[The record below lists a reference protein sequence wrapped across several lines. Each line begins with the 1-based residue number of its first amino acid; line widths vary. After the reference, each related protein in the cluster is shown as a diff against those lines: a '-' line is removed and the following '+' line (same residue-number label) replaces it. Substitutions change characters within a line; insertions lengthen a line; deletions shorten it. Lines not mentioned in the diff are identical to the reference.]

1 MVRKGVILCGGQGT
15 RFLPATK
22 ALPKEMLPVVDT
34 PVLQY
39 IVDEMIDSGVTDIC
53 IVISPGKEEI
63 VRYFSPK
70 GKLEKTL
77 RRKGDDKGIAA
88 LQRINRGAR
97 FIFAVQKYPKGMADA
112 LLRAKEFVGSD
123 PFVLS
128 TGDDLVRA
136 EKPVSGQLIAAFDN
150 GCDAVIGGQMVSPD
164 KIHLYGSA
172 ELGENLFGNPRAYEC
187 KRLVE
192 KPRSAEEAPSLF
204 AALGRYVLSP
214 KIFEKI
220 GMITPD
226 KKGELQVTD
235 ALQLLCGE
243 GKVCAYD
250 FDGYRYDMGSKAG
263 AVQATISYALQHPD
277 TREETAEFIRN
288 IKL

>member
-1 MVRKGVILCGGQGT
+1 MVKKGVILCGGQGT

-39 IVDEMIDSGVTDIC
+39 IVDEMIDSDVREIC

-77 RRKGDDKGIAA
+77 RRKGDEKG
-88 LQRINRGAR
+88 LESLRRINRGAR
-97 FIFAVQKYPKGMADA
+97 FFFAVQKQPKGMADA
-112 LLRAKEFVGSD
+112 LLKARDFIGNE

-128 TGDDLVRA
+128 TGDDLVSA
-136 EKPVSGQLIAAFDN
+136 AVPVTKQLVDAFDN
-150 GCDAVIGGQMVSPD
+150 GARAVIGGQTVPED
-164 KIHLYGSA
+164 KIHLYGCA
-172 ELGENLFGNPRAYEC
+172 ALGNELFGDPRAHEC
-187 KRLVE
+187 LTLVE
-192 KPRSAEEAPSLF
+192 KPAREDAPSRF
-204 AALGRYVLSP
+204 AALGRYVLTP
-214 KIFEKI
+214 EIFDKIAQIK
-220 GMITPD
+220 PD

-235 ALQLLCGE
+235 ALKLLCDE
-243 GKVCAYD
+243 GNVCAYD

-263 AVQATISYALQHPD
+263 SVQATIRFALNHPD
-277 TREETAEFIRN
+277 TKNETAEFIRN
-288 IKL
+288 LDV